1 TSDFDTRTRG
11 GHIATIAGGSVE
23 SPVSHKQSRVL
34 HLHDS
39 ARRELDRRLH
49 SDILS
54 ERFTN
59 CANASRRSTTRHQ
72 ESIECVQANKA
83 FKRSSRALAIRA
95 RRRYSC
101 SPVLTQ

>member
-1 TSDFDTRTRG
+1 ERLHTRTRG

-49 SDILS
+49 SNIIS

-59 CANASRRSTTRHQ
+59 CANASRRPATRHQ
-72 ESIECVQANKA
+72 ESIECVQGNKPIKIA
-83 FKRSSRALAIRA
+83 RVYRLHRKRVEVSR
-95 RRRYSC
+95 
-101 SPVLTQ
+101 